1 MALIHGLHTRNLRG
15 DLLGGLT
22 AAVVALPLALAF
34 GNAALGPG
42 GAIYGLYGAIVTGFI
57 AALLG
62 GTPSQVSGPTGPMS
76 VTVAGVVSS
85 LAAVGVSTDLGAG
98 EMLPM
103 VMAAVAIGG
112 VFEALL
118 GVFRL
123 GRFITLVP
131 YSVVSGF
138 MSGIGFIILILQIGP
153 FMGVSTTGGVIGCL
167 TALAEVPLPNPAAIS
182 IGVMTV
188 AVVFFTPG
196 RIRQWVPSPLLA
208 LLIVTPLSLLMFNDD
223 RLQSLGLEPLNRIGA
238 IPDGGLRFVMPNFSQ
253 HLSELLKAGVVLA
266 LLGAID
272 SLLTSLVADN
282 ITQTNHDSN
291 RELIGQ
297 GIANTASGL
306 LSGLPGAGATMRTVI
321 NIKSGG
327 ATPIS
332 GMTHSVVLLL
342 VLLGAGPM
350 AAEIPTALLAGILI
364 KVGLD
369 IIDWSFLLRAHRLS
383 IKTAALMY
391 AVMLMTVFWDLIWG
405 VLVGMF
411 VANLLTVDAITQTQ
425 LQGMDDDNQNLE
437 SISDRESL
445 SGEERQLIRA
455 CGNQLMLFRLRGPLS
470 FGAAKGISARIGL
483 ISNYEVLILDISDV
497 PRIGVTASLA
507 IERMVQEAQSLGRL
521 AIVAGA
527 KQKPKE
533 RLQRFG
539 VDMTTETRLKALQL
553 AHSQITRSRDQLP
566 CQDTSPNQDK
576 DQPRIHRQRLLLINR
591 SVCRFAGTAVNI
603 SEEIHVESHVSTSDC
618 P

>member
-42 GAIYGLYGAIVTGFI
+42 GAIYGLYGAIVTGFV
-57 AALLG
+57 AALFG

-85 LAAVGVSTDLGAG
+85 LAAIGVTTGLSAG
-98 EMLPM
+98 EMLPL

-118 GVFRL
+118 GVLRL

-153 FMGVSTTGGVIGCL
+153 FLGVTTTGGVVGCL
-167 TALAEVPLPNPAAIS
+167 TTLAEQPLPNPAAVS
-182 IGVMTV
+182 IGVMTL
-188 AVVFFTPG
+188 AVVFLTPI

-208 LLIVTPLSLLMFNDD
+208 LLIVTPLSMLMFNDD

-238 IPDGGLRFVMPNFSQ
+238 IPDGGLRFAMPNFGQ
-253 HLSELLKAGVVLA
+253 HLPELLKAGVVLA

-332 GMTHSVVLLL
+332 GMTHSLVLLL
-342 VLLGAGPM
+342 VLLGAGPL

-369 IIDWSFLLRAHRLS
+369 IIDWGFLLRAHRLS
-383 IKTAALMY
+383 VKTAALMY

-411 VANLLTVDAITQTQ
+411 VANMLTVDAITQTQ
-425 LQGMDDDNQNLE
+425 LQSMDHDNPQMGGNHQ
-437 SISDRESL
+437 IGDL
-445 SGEERQLIRA
+445 SQEEQILMEA
-455 CGNQLMLFRLRGPLS
+455 CGNKLMLFRLRGPLS

-483 ISNYEVLILDISDV
+483 ISNYKVLILDISDV

-507 IERMVQEAQSLGRL
+507 IERMVQEAESLGRL

-527 KQKPKE
+527 NQKPKE
-533 RLQRFG
+533 RLKRFG
-539 VDMTTETRLKALQL
+539 VDVTTDTRLEALQQ
-553 AHSQITRSRDQLP
+553 AHTKIL
-566 CQDTSPNQDK
+566 
-576 DQPRIHRQRLLLINR
+576 
-591 SVCRFAGTAVNI
+591 G
-603 SEEIHVESHVSTSDC
+603 
-618 P
+618 

>member
-1 MALIHGLHTRNLRG
+1 MALIHGLHGRNLRG

-42 GAIYGLYGAIVTGFI
+42 GAIYGLYGAIVTGFL

-85 LAAVGVSTDLGAG
+85 LAAVGVSRDLAAG
-98 EMLPM
+98 EMLPL
-103 VMAAVAIGG
+103 VMAAVVIGG
-112 VFEALL
+112 LMEALL
-118 GVFRL
+118 GVLRL

-138 MSGIGFIILILQIGP
+138 MSGIGFIILILQLGP
-153 FMGVSTTGGVIGCL
+153 FVGISTRGGVVASL
-167 TALAEVPLPNPAAIS
+167 TTLVESPNPNPAAIS
-182 IGVMTV
+182 IGIMTM
-188 AVVFFTPG
+188 AVVFLTPS

-208 LLIVTPLSLLMFNDD
+208 LLIVTPLSLILFNDD
-223 RLQSLGLEPLNRIGA
+223 RLQSIGIEPLARIGA
-238 IPDGGLRFVMPNFSQ
+238 IPEGGLRLTLPDFSE
-253 HLSELLKAGVVLA
+253 HLPQLLKSGVVLA

-282 ITQTNHDSN
+282 ITQTSHDSN

-306 LSGLPGAGATMRTVI
+306 LTGLPGAGATMRTVI

-327 ATPIS
+327 QTPLS
-332 GMTHSVVLLL
+332 GMTHSVVLLV

-350 AAEIPTALLAGILI
+350 AAAIPTALLAGILI

-369 IIDWSFLLRAHRLS
+369 IIDWGFLLRAHRLS
-383 IKTAALMY
+383 VKTAALMY
-391 AVMLMTVFWDLIWG
+391 GVLLMTVFWDLIWG

-425 LQGMDDDNQNLE
+425 LEGMDEDNPIDGGGSLGSDLSTQEQRLIE
-437 SISDRESL
+437 S
-445 SGEERQLIRA
+445 
-455 CGNQLMLFRLRGPLS
+455 CGNQLMLFRLRGPMS
-470 FGAAKGISARIGL
+470 FGAAKGISSRMGL
-483 ISNYEVLILDISDV
+483 VSNYQVLILDISDV
-497 PRIGVTASLA
+497 PRMGVTAALA
-507 IERMVQEAQSLGRL
+507 LERMVQEAEALGRL
-521 AIVAGA
+521 PIVAGA
-527 KQKPKE
+527 NQRLQE
-533 RLQRFG
+533 RLKKFG
-539 VDMTTETRLKALQL
+539 VTALMTSRLDALERAKAHL
-553 AHSQITRSRDQLP
+553 SQ
-566 CQDTSPNQDK
+566 
-576 DQPRIHRQRLLLINR
+576 
-591 SVCRFAGTAVNI
+591 
-603 SEEIHVESHVSTSDC
+603 
-618 P
+618 

>member
-1 MALIHGLHTRNLRG
+1 MALIHGLHGRNLRG

-42 GAIYGLYGAIVTGFI
+42 GAIYGLYGAIVTGFL

-85 LAAVGVSTDLGAG
+85 LAAVGVSRDLAAG
-98 EMLPM
+98 EMLPL
-103 VMAAVAIGG
+103 VMAAVVIGG
-112 VFEALL
+112 LMEALL
-118 GVFRL
+118 GVLRL

-138 MSGIGFIILILQIGP
+138 MSGIGFIILILQLGP
-153 FMGVSTTGGVIGCL
+153 FVGITTRGGVVASL
-167 TALAEVPLPNPAAIS
+167 TTLVESPNPNPAAVS
-182 IGVMTV
+182 IGIMTM
-188 AVVFFTPG
+188 AVVFLTPS

-208 LLIVTPLSLLMFNDD
+208 LLIVTPLSLILFNDD
-223 RLQSLGLEPLNRIGA
+223 RLQSVGIEPLARIGA
-238 IPDGGLRFVMPNFSQ
+238 IPEGGLRLTLPDFSE
-253 HLSELLKAGVVLA
+253 HLPQLLKSGVVLA

-282 ITQTNHDSN
+282 ITQTSHNSN

-306 LSGLPGAGATMRTVI
+306 LTGLPGAGATMRTVI

-327 ATPIS
+327 QTPLS
-332 GMTHSVVLLL
+332 GMTHSVVLLV

-350 AAEIPTALLAGILI
+350 AEAIPTALLAGILI

-369 IIDWSFLLRAHRLS
+369 IIDWGFLLRAHRLS
-383 IKTAALMY
+383 VKTAALMY
-391 AVMLMTVFWDLIWG
+391 GVLLMTVFWDLIWG

-425 LQGMDDDNQNLE
+425 LEGMDEDNPIDGGGSLG
-437 SISDRESL
+437 SDL
-445 SGEERQLIRA
+445 SRQEQRLIAA
-455 CGNQLMLFRLRGPLS
+455 CGNQLMLFRLRGPMS
-470 FGAAKGISARIGL
+470 FGAAKGISSRMGL
-483 ISNYEVLILDISDV
+483 VSNYQVLILDISDV
-497 PRIGVTASLA
+497 PRMGVTAALA
-507 IERMVQEAQSLGRL
+507 LERMVQEAEALGRL
-521 AIVAGA
+521 PIVAGA
-527 KQKPKE
+527 NQRLQE
-533 RLQRFG
+533 RLKKFG
-539 VDMTTETRLKALQL
+539 VTALMTSRLDALEHAKAHL
-553 AHSQITRSRDQLP
+553 SQ
-566 CQDTSPNQDK
+566 
-576 DQPRIHRQRLLLINR
+576 
-591 SVCRFAGTAVNI
+591 
-603 SEEIHVESHVSTSDC
+603 
-618 P
+618 